1 MKHGRRCR
9 VYCVKSKP
17 VEIDYDKLADAIVAA
32 HERIQKDTT
41 RMSAEDIR
49 RWQEVIGRKDY
60 SHIKNRIKRAC
71 LNGINFVRCTLKLL
85 FLKKKDAKTDRTTF
99 VLLKTLLVDIFS
111 LAKWFLYLLAFSLTL
126 SSFYDTAQ
134 QKIGVTFNGLYIFYA
149 LFAWIVARMFRLA
162 ALEVDNMEDR
172 NYLLAIFSSVTS
184 FVAMTLALIALFVR

>member
-1 MKHGRRCR
+1 MKRGRCGR
-9 VYCVKSKP
+9 VYHVKSKP
-17 VEIDYDKLADAIVAA
+17 VEIDYEKLADAIVAA
-32 HERIQKDTT
+32 HERIEKETT
-41 RMSAEDIR
+41 RTSAEDIR
-49 RWQEVIGRKDY
+49 HWQEVIGRKDY
-60 SHIKNRIKRAC
+60 SHIKNRVKRAC

-184 FVAMTLALIALFVR
+184 FVAMILALIALFVR